1 MTSMLQRAAG
11 YYNLWTAARLI
22 CRTYVIR
29 VLRLK
34 EIIYELHFYCT
45 EFPGELPAF
54 L

>member
-1 MTSMLQRAAG
+1 MTSMLQRAAR

-34 EIIYELHFYCT
+34 EIIYELHFYCA
-45 EFPGELPAF
+45 EFP
-54 L
+54 